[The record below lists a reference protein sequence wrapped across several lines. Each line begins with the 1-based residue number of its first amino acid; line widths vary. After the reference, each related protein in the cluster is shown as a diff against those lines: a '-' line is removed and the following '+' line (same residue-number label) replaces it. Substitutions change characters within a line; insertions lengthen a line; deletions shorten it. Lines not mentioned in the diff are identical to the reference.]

1 MALVAL
7 QSDRTNLQ
15 KVGSDFLA
23 DRQRETLS
31 VDVTIIRAQSRTE
44 NVPAVIGRTEFERT
58 DSLNLTQTF
67 QTRDFL
73 IHHVEYKFDSVQA
86 NPEAGDRIEETVDET
101 VYLYEVMEE
110 QGNTLDGFS
119 DDHRK
124 LLRIHTK
131 KIEQT

>member
-1 MALVAL
+1 MALMAL
-7 QSDRTNLQ
+7 QSGRINLQ

-31 VDVTIIRAQSRTE
+31 VDVTIIRGQSRTE

-58 DSLNLTQTF
+58 DSLNLTQSF

-86 NPEAGDRIEETVDET
+86 NPEAGDRIEEAIGGTL
-101 VYLYEVMEE
+101 YLYEVMEE
-110 QGNTLDGFS
+110 QGSTLDGFS

-131 KIEQT
+131 KIDQT